1 MSPKTKQI
9 LDVVTRVLM
18 WMSMLGALFST
29 IATHLADAGL
39 ELPAVVSG
47 VVSVVVLIGR
57 LSRQLVPKLP
67 ELLLLIAGLGAAGSG
82 MLPPTGPVPTSKH
95 DQLIEYIDTL
105 KHDQLIEYIDTL
117 DAVENE
123 ADNEAAEPDLDPDLA
138 PADYLGLIL
147 GMFAPVGCAPAQQA
161 VIVDQLK
168 DYGTRL
174 GLCLAKAGLAW
185 LGDLVYS
192 RGQGEI
198 LDLSEV
204 PNEFRGIARDCAVQL
219 GGYVLTDIL
228 AGPLPDSVGATM
240 PYASKVL
247 MLLDNDGEVCGDV
260 CLVYVP

>member
-1 MSPKTKQI
+1 MYARIGSFLVTLARFLIPFAGKSKNEKISNWIVGILILILGIGQALPYLQEGGDIVLPAPIEEIKPDI
-9 LDVVTRVLM
+9 LDTDPAPLIGKN
-18 WMSMLGALFST
+18 GALLRY
-29 IATHLADAGL
+29 IAMISVAEAASCRPLVVDA
-39 ELPAVVSG
+39 A
-47 VVSVVVLIGR
+47 
-57 LSRQLVPKLP
+57 
-67 ELLLLIAGLGAAGSG
+67 
-82 MLPPTGPVPTSKH
+82 
-95 DQLIEYIDTL
+95 
-105 KHDQLIEYIDTL
+105 
-117 DAVENE
+117 ENE
-123 ADNEAAEPDLDPDLA
+123 ADTEATEPDPDPDLA
-138 PADYLGLIL
+138 PADYLGIIL

-204 PNEFRGIARDCAVQL
+204 PNEFRGIAKDCAMQL

-228 AGPLPDSVGATM
+228 TGPLPDSVGATM

-247 MLLDNDGEVCGDV
+247 MLLDNQDEVCGDV

>member
-1 MSPKTKQI
+1 MSQKTKQI
-9 LDVVTRVLM
+9 LDVTTRVLM
-18 WMSMLGALFST
+18 WVSMLGALFST

-39 ELPAVVSG
+39 ELPAVASAI
-47 VVSVVVLIGR
+47 VSVVVLVGR
-57 LSRQLVPKLP
+57 FARNLVPKLP
-67 ELLLLIAGLGAAGSG
+67 ELLLILGLSGVAVAGSG
-82 MLPPTGPVPTSKH
+82 
-95 DQLIEYIDTL
+95 IIDGQDPENIPQS

>member
-1 MSPKTKQI
+1 MSQKTKQI
-9 LDVVTRVLM
+9 LDVITRVLM
-18 WMSMLGALFST
+18 WVSMLGALFST
-29 IATHLADAGL
+29 VATHLADAGL

-47 VVSVVVLIGR
+47 VVSVVVLVGR
-57 LSRQLVPKLP
+57 FARNLAPKLP
-67 ELLLLIAGLGAAGSG
+67 ELLLLLAGLGLSAAGSG
-82 MLPPTGPVPTSKH
+82 VIPDVGPVQQSKH
-95 DQLIEYIDTL
+95 EQILDLINA
-105 KHDQLIEYIDTL
+105 QAP

-123 ADNEAAEPDLDPDLA
+123 ADNEAAEPDPDPDLA

-147 GMFAPVGCAPAQQA
+147 GFVAPVGCTPTQQA

-204 PNEFRGIARDCAVQL
+204 PNEFRGIAKDCAVQL

-228 AGPLPDSVGATM
+228 TLPLPDSVGATM

-247 MLLDNDGEVCGDV
+247 MLLDNQDVCGDV

>member
-1 MSPKTKQI
+1 MSQKTKQI
-9 LDVVTRVLM
+9 LDVATRVLM
-18 WMSMLGALFST
+18 WVSMLGALFSAV
-29 IATHLADAGL
+29 ATQLADAGL
-39 ELPAVVSG
+39 ELPAVASAI
-47 VVSVVVLIGR
+47 VSVVVLVGR
-57 LSRQLVPKLP
+57 FARNLVPKLP
-67 ELLLLIAGLGAAGSG
+67 ELLLILGLSGVAVAGSG
-82 MLPPTGPVPTSKH
+82 IIDGQDLENIPQSKH
-95 DQLIEYIDTL
+95 DQLIEY
-105 KHDQLIEYIDTL
+105 IEYIDTL

-123 ADNEAAEPDLDPDLA
+123 ADNEAAEPDLDPDLV

-147 GMFAPVGCAPAQQA
+147 GFVAPIGCSPAQQA

-174 GLCLAKAGLAW
+174 GQCLAKAGLAW

-204 PNEFRGIARDCAVQL
+204 PNEFRGIAKDCAVQL

-228 AGPLPDSVGATM
+228 TGPLPDSVGATM

-247 MLLDNDGEVCGDV
+247 MFLDNQDEVCGDV